1 MAETFSTILLFRG
14 ALYGALLIA
23 LACSVLGVYVVLRRI
38 VFVGA
43 ALAQLSSAG
52 IALGTFLYGMGIGG
66 ELTHHP
72 VAMALI
78 VTIAGAMFFGVGG
91 GGRAGVPPDAVIGVT
106 YAVAAATGILL
117 VAKSRVG
124 EAHDLF
130 LQGNILGI
138 TNTDTLVLLAVAVPV
153 LLVHFVFYKEFLF
166 VSFDRETARTLG
178 YNVRF
183 WNLLLYLTLGVVIA
197 YAMQFAG
204 VMLVFNFLVLP
215 AVTGLLLA
223 RSMAGIFGVA
233 IGSAL
238 VAALFGFSLSVPFD
252 LPSGPAII
260 AVSGILALLA
270 WGIRG
275 ILKR

>member
-1 MAETFSTILLFRG
+1 VSNMFSTILLFRE
-14 ALYGALLIA
+14 ALYGALVIA

-43 ALAQLSSAG
+43 ALAQLSSGG
-52 IALGTFLYGMGIGG
+52 IALGLFLSGIGIGG
-66 ELTHHP
+66 QLTNHP

-78 VTIAGAMFFGVGG
+78 VTIAGAVFFGMGG
-91 GGRAGVPPDAVIGVT
+91 GGRSGVPPDAVIGVT
-106 YAVAAATGILL
+106 YAVAAAVGIILI
-117 VAKSRVG
+117 AKAKTG
-124 EAHDLF
+124 EAHDIF

-138 TNTDTLVLLAVAVPV
+138 TRVDTLVLLAVAVPV
-153 LLVHFVFYKEFLF
+153 LLVHLIFYKEFLF

-178 YNVRF
+178 YNVTF
-183 WNLLLYLTLGVVIA
+183 WNLLLYFTLGVVIA

-223 RSMAGIFGVA
+223 RSMGAIFTVA
-233 IGSAL
+233 IASAL
-238 VAALFGFSLSVPFD
+238 LAALIGFSLSVPFD

-260 AVSGILALLA
+260 AVSGVIALASWGVRKLA
-270 WGIRG
+270 RA
-275 ILKR
+275 

>member
-1 MAETFSTILLFRG
+1 MADTLSTILLFRD
-14 ALYGALLIA
+14 ALYGALVIA

-78 VTIAGAMFFGVGG
+78 VTIAGAIFFGLGG

-106 YAVAAATGILL
+106 YAVAAAAGILL

-138 TNTDTLVLLAVAVPV
+138 TPTDTLILIAVAVPV
-153 LLVHFVFYKEFLF
+153 LLVHAVFYKEFLF

-178 YNVRF
+178 YNVRR

-223 RSMAGIFGVA
+223 RSMAGIFA
-233 IGSAL
+233 IAIASAL
-238 VAALFGFSLSVPFD
+238 LAAIIGFSLSVPFD

-260 AVSGILALLA
+260 AVSGVLALGA
-270 WGIRG
+270 WGVRG
-275 ILKR
+275 LRRA